1 MRKIIL
7 AGFLGLL
14 AAALLFA
21 GGRWAFHGRFFQ
33 ETDNA
38 YVKADAVTIS
48 AKLANRVARVAVA
61 ENAYV
66 QAGDAL
72 VYLDSADYVAARR
85 QAEAEVSARRAALE
99 AIRQQII
106 LADANIADAAAAVKS
121 TEATLTLQQLD
132 RKRTVDLAEQ
142 NIAARQSLDQ
152 ANAGVKNWG
161 GRLESAVA
169 ALDAAKAAALIAR
182 AQEDEAA
189 AALEKAEALL
199 ETARL
204 DEENTIIRAPRD
216 GVAGNLAAREGQY
229 VTPGQRLMSLIPLSN
244 VYVVAN
250 FKETQIRNIRPGAR
264 VKLELDAYP
273 GKRVAGEVENFSPA
287 SGSEFSLLP
296 PENATG
302 NFVKIVQ
309 RVPVRIRIVEA
320 PESVT
325 ILPGLSV
332 TASVDTRTGD
342 RDAPVF
348 SPRHDNEE
356 GAPVSI
362 APQGAKDAG

>member
-1 MRKIIL
+1 MRKIVL
-7 AGFLGLL
+7 AGFLLLL
-14 AAALLFA
+14 AALLLFW
-21 GGRWAFHGRFFQ
+21 GGRWVFHGRFFQ

-38 YVKADAVTIS
+38 YVKADAVTVS
-48 AKLANRVARVAVA
+48 AKLANRIERLAVS

-66 QAGDAL
+66 RRGDPL

-85 QAEAEVSARRAALE
+85 QAEAEVAARRAALE
-99 AIRQQII
+99 ALRQQIA
-106 LADANIADAAAAVKS
+106 LSDARIADAAAAVKS

-132 RKRTVDLAEQ
+132 RKRTLELAEQ
-142 NIAARQSLDQ
+142 KIAARQSLDQ
-152 ANAGVKNWG
+152 ANADVQNWS
-161 GRLESAVA
+161 GRLESAA
-169 ALDAAKAAALIAR
+169 ASLDAAKASALVTISQR
-182 AQEDEAA
+182 DEAI

-204 DEENTIIRAPRD
+204 NEENAIVRAPRD
-216 GVAGNLAAREGQY
+216 GVVGNLAAREGQF
-229 VTPGQRLMSLIPLSN
+229 VSPGQRLMSLVPLED

-264 VKLELDAYP
+264 ATLELDAYP
-273 GKRVAGEVENFSPA
+273 GKEAIGEVENFSPA

-309 RVPVRIRIVEA
+309 RVPVRIRITEK
-320 PESVT
+320 PEGMT

-332 TASVDTRTGD
+332 AAAVDTRTGD
-342 RDAPVF
+342 PEAPVF
-348 SPRHDNEE
+348 SPRNAVES
-356 GAPVSI
+356 APISA
-362 APQGAKDAG
+362 APQDAKDAG